1 MSYRPSRADPDVYM
15 RPAVKDN
22 GFKYWEY
29 VLVYVDDVLCISD
42 KPELTMTGI
51 QRKFKLKDDKIE
63 EPSMYLGASLS
74 RMINAENKSC
84 WAMSSDEYCQ
94 AAVKNVEDF
103 WPRITYASHQNATH
117 QWQMVI
123 DQN

>member
-1 MSYRPSRADPDVYM
+1 MGHVLPSLQSRPRLYNKSTI
-15 RPAVKDN
+15 KTN
-22 GFKYWEY
+22 GFKYREC

-42 KPELTMTGI
+42 KPELTMAGI

-74 RMINAENKSC
+74 RMISADNKSC

-94 AAVKNVEDF
+94 AAVKNVEDVLTKDNLRL
-103 WPRITYASHQNATH
+103 PSKCC
-117 QWQMVI
+117 
-123 DQN
+123 